1 MRILVAHNSYQ
12 QAGGEDQCV
21 ADEVAMLETHGHE
34 VTQYRLS
41 NDAVD
46 SMGRLALGAR
56 TVWSGSAAGDLQ
68 RLIRKHRPEVV
79 HFHNTLPLI
88 SPSGYYAARAEGVP
102 VVQTLHNFRIACVN
116 ALLFR
121 EGEICEDCLVGPVP
135 WRGVI
140 RRCYRSSRSASAAI
154 AAMVAVHRT
163 MGTWH
168 RAVDAYIAL
177 TDFSRRK
184 FVAAGLPADRI
195 AIKANFVCRDPG
207 PGSGDGGYAIFV
219 GRLSGEKGLS
229 TLLEAWRRLRGAIPL
244 KIVGDGPLAPAVE
257 AAALRGEVEWL
268 GAVPQDDVYRLIGEA
283 AFLVLPS
290 ECYENF
296 PRVVIEAFAK
306 STPVI
311 ASCLGAMGE
320 VVEDGENG
328 LHFVPG
334 DPEDLAEKV
343 RSLLRDSSALERM
356 RRSARFTFERK
367 FTAQAN
373 LETLMATYARARA
386 RRIRAPANLQPAEK
400 PL

>member
-21 ADEVAMLETHGHE
+21 ADEAVMLATHGHE

-41 NDAVD
+41 NNAVD

-56 TVWSGSAAGDLQ
+56 TVWSGSAASDLQ
-68 RLIRKHRPEVV
+68 RLIRTYRPEVV

-88 SPSGYYAARAEGVP
+88 SPSGYYAARKEGVP
-102 VVQTLHNFRIACVN
+102 IVQTLHNFRIACVN

-121 EGEICEDCLVGPVP
+121 EGEVCEDCLGGSLL

-140 RRCYRSSRSASAAI
+140 RRCYRGSSSASAAI

-163 MGTWH
+163 AGTWR

-184 FVAAGLPADRI
+184 FIAAGLPADRI
-195 AIKANFVCRDPG
+195 AVKSNFACRDPG
-207 PGSGDGGYAIFV
+207 PGLGDGGYAIFV

-229 TLLEAWRRLRGAIPL
+229 TLLEAWRRLHGAVPL

-257 AAALRGEVEWL
+257 AAARKGEVEWL
-268 GAVPQDDVYRLIGEA
+268 GAVPQDSVYRLIGEA

-311 ASCLGAMGE
+311 ASCLGAMAE
-320 VVEDGENG
+320 IVEDGETG
-328 LHFVPG
+328 LHFRPG
-334 DPEDLAEKV
+334 DPEDLADKV
-343 RSLLRDSSALERM
+343 RSVLRDPSSLERM
-356 RRSARFTFERK
+356 RRSARLTFERK
-367 FTAQAN
+367 FTAQTN
-373 LETLMATYARARA
+373 HETLMAIYERARA
-386 RRIRAPANLQPAEK
+386 RCI
-400 PL
+400 